1 MRNIILVARCLRH
14 LAFYENKIED
24 SSDADLDRY
33 VAKLKSFLLSDQVKS
48 FNRSQHTKWLNGSH
62 LINDSYNAN
71 PASMKAA
78 LYNFNNLKI
87 KYPEFET
94 VVILSLIHI

>member
-24 SSDADLDRY
+24 SSHADLDRY

-48 FNRSQHTKWLNGSH
+48 FNRSQHTK
-62 LINDSYNAN
+62 
-71 PASMKAA
+71 
-78 LYNFNNLKI
+78 
-87 KYPEFET
+87 
-94 VVILSLIHI
+94 